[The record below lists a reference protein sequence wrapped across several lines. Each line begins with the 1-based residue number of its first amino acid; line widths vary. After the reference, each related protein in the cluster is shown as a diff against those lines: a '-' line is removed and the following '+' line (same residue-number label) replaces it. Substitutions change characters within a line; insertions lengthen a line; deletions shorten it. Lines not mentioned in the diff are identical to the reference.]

1 MKAQIL
7 LYHVGVV
14 VNHQFDISVDWTYV
28 HLLLSAKYMQQIIQY
43 NTTRIQDKEAE
54 SINIAAQPKFH
65 AVQIIVT
72 TQIIPLNQN
81 NVAH

>member
-1 MKAQIL
+1 
-7 LYHVGVV
+7 
-14 VNHQFDISVDWTYV
+14 
-28 HLLLSAKYMQQIIQY
+28 MQQNIQY
-43 NTTRIQDKEAE
+43 DTTSIQDKEAK
-54 SINIAAQPKFH
+54 SINIATQPKLD

>member
-1 MKAQIL
+1 MKARIL
-7 LYHVGVV
+7 LYHVGGVV
-14 VNHQFDISVDWTYV
+14 DHQFDISVDWIYV
-28 HLLLSAKYMQQIIQY
+28 HLLLSAKYMQQNIQY
-43 NTTRIQDKEAE
+43 NTTRLQDKEVE

-81 NVAH
+81 NVTH